1 MVSWKGGLLLVVV
14 LAALAFIA
22 FQTRPRPAPEVA
34 ALFPCDVVNALD
46 LLVTGRDG
54 KQVEV
59 SRPTDRDSWVVVKP
73 VSAPA
78 DQDSARSL
86 VQDLHSIVPSNAIE
100 HPDPPTAYGLDSPR
114 VTVTCRVTSGASYT
128 LTVGKENFDSSGYYA
143 AKAGDGRV
151 YVISSVPI
159 DDFDRQLITPPV
171 RSGASPAPSPN

>member
-1 MVSWKGGLLLVVV
+1 MVNWKSGLLLLVALAV
-14 LAALAFIA
+14 LAVIA
-22 FQTRPRPAPEVA
+22 FQARPRPAPAVA
-34 ALFPCDVVNALD
+34 PLFACDVVNALD

-78 DQDSARSL
+78 DQDSARAL
-86 VQDLHSIVPSNAIE
+86 VQDLHSILPDNAIE
-100 HPDPPTAYGLDSPR
+100 HPDAPSVYGLDSPR
-114 VTVTCRVTSGASYT
+114 LTATCRVTSGASYT

-171 RSGASPAPSPN
+171 RSGASPSPSPN